1 MQIDMTQT
9 PTRTKPKKINRT
21 YSIDRNIFERFEDVA
36 KKDMRKLS
44 NVIEQS
50 IVRYIRSKT

>member
-1 MQIDMTQT
+1 MTQT